1 MTDEFLIGS
10 TSSPADPEVDTDV
23 IDVTVDPD
31 DEANPAD
38 DLNDP
43 DVAGAIAPA
52 KRLGSRWSDEDR
64 ARERELLS
72 IVHDSKRSDAERT
85 VARNE
90 LVTLHLP
97 LVNFLARRFRD
108 RGEPLDDLIQVGTIG
123 LINAVD
129 RFDAERG
136 FEFSSFAT
144 PTIIGEIKRHF
155 RDKGWAIRVPRR
167 AQELRMMLN
176 QATVELT
183 QSTGRSPNVR
193 ELAAHLKITEEEVID
208 GIEAA
213 AAYSTTSLDAHVGND
228 EDASTIADFMGDDD
242 PDLGNVED
250 REALRPLLA
259 ALPARERQ
267 ILGKRFFQGMTQGQ
281 IAEELNISQMHVS
294 RLLAKSLATLREG
307 MLAD

>member
-31 DEANPAD
+31 EEANPAD

-72 IVHDSKRSDAERT
+72 IVHDSTRSDAERT

-129 RFDAERG
+129 RFDDERG

-176 QATVELT
+176 QATEELT
-183 QSTGRSPNVR
+183 QSTGRSPTVR

-267 ILGKRFFQGMTQGQ
+267 ILGMRFFQGMTQGQ
-281 IAEELNISQMHVS
+281 IADELNISQMHVS